1 MMRADGIADRLA
13 LPVLPAQERRCAVAP
28 AGDLA
33 WSRPRRVQGRNRT
46 RQAGQA
52 LTEFL
57 VIALTLVPLF
67 LLLPMVGKYQDL
79 VHATQMASRYAAFD
93 ATSFG
98 NTAGFNPWKP
108 PAQLAAEVRRR
119 FYSNADAPI
128 KTGDVAGDFDANRNL
143 FWRDPWGHALIR
155 NFSDVGVSFGKDQ
168 PTQAGGFDASGS
180 DGAALFANAGVIG
193 LASPG
198 VYTANVSV
206 TLANL
211 PAGIK
216 STEPFDK
223 LDLTIKR
230 HTSLLFDPWHSP
242 DTERTEERVGKL
254 APIGTAVA
262 AVAPVLDGAIDAID
276 MGKVRSPG
284 FADLSQWRDVV
295 PLDRIVP
302 EAK

>member
-1 MMRADGIADRLA
+1 MIALQDMSRRFAFGHFPGGGTHVNPSGPCRAQRLRDRA
-13 LPVLPAQERRCAVAP
+13 AV
-28 AGDLA
+28 
-33 WSRPRRVQGRNRT
+33 
-46 RQAGQA
+46 RQSGQA
-52 LTEFL
+52 LAEFL
-57 VIALTLVPLF
+57 VIALALVPLF

-108 PAQLAAEVRRR
+108 PAQLADEVRRR

-128 KTGDVAGDFDANRNL
+128 KTGDVAGEFDVNRNL

-155 NFSDVGVSFGKDQ
+155 TFSDVGVSFGDGQ
-168 PTQAGGFDASGS
+168 ATQAAGFDASGS
-180 DGAALFANAGVIG
+180 DGAALFVNAGIIG

-206 TLANL
+206 ALANL

-216 STEPFDK
+216 STEPFDR

-230 HTSLLFDPWHSP
+230 HTSLLFDPWYSP
-242 DTERTEERVGKL
+242 DTKRTEQRVGRL
-254 APIGTAVA
+254 APVGTAVA
-262 AVAPVLDGAIDAID
+262 AVEPALNAAIDVIEMNTRDKTHVKA
-276 MGKVRSPG
+276 PG

>member
-1 MMRADGIADRLA
+1 MCERAGTA
-13 LPVLPAQERRCAVAP
+13 
-28 AGDLA
+28 
-33 WSRPRRVQGRNRT
+33 
-46 RQAGQA
+46 RQSGQA

-57 VIALTLVPLF
+57 LVALALLPLF
-67 LLLPMVGKYQDL
+67 LLLPMLGKYQDL

-119 FYSNADAPI
+119 FYSNPDAPI
-128 KTGDVAGDFDANRNL
+128 KTGDVAGDFDAHRNL
-143 FWRDPWGHALIR
+143 FWRDPWGHPLLR
-155 NFSDVGVSFGKDQ
+155 NFSDVGVSFGNGQ
-168 PTQAGGFDASGS
+168 STQAGGFTPSGS

-198 VYTANVSV
+198 IYTADVSV

-216 STEPFDK
+216 SIVPFDT
-223 LDLTIKR
+223 LDLTITR

-242 DTERTEERVGKL
+242 DTERTEARTGKL
-254 APIGTAVA
+254 APVGTAMSA
-262 AVAPVLDGAIDAID
+262 LEPALKAWIAMID
-276 MGKVRSPG
+276 MGEVHAPG
-284 FADLSQWRDVV
+284 FSDLSQWRDVV
-295 PLDRIVP
+295 PLDRLVP
-302 EAK
+302 EAP

>member
-1 MMRADGIADRLA
+1 MKPNNITERLVGAGQYEQSTRDNGFSTLRARRADGRS
-13 LPVLPAQERRCAVAP
+13 AQ
-28 AGDLA
+28 
-33 WSRPRRVQGRNRT
+33 
-46 RQAGQA
+46 RQTGQA

-57 VIALTLVPLF
+57 VVALALVPLF

-108 PAQLAAEVRRR
+108 PAQLADEVRRR

-128 KTGDVAGDFDANRNL
+128 KTGDVAGEFDAHRNV

-155 NFSDVGVSFGKDQ
+155 NFSDVGVAFGNGQ

-180 DGAALFANAGVIG
+180 DGAALFADAGVIG

-206 TLANL
+206 ALANL
-211 PAGIK
+211 PAGFK
-216 STEPFDK
+216 SIEPFDK
-223 LDLTIKR
+223 LDLTVRR

-242 DTERTEERVGKL
+242 DTNRTDARTGKL
-254 APIGTAVA
+254 APVGAGMA
-262 AVAPVLDGAIDAID
+262 AIEPAINLAIDAID
-276 MGKVRSPG
+276 MGNVQSPG
-284 FADLSQWRDVV
+284 FADLTQWRDVV
-295 PLDRIVP
+295 PLDRIVL
-302 EAK
+302 EKK

>member
-1 MMRADGIADRLA
+1 MNARHSH
-13 LPVLPAQERRCAVAP
+13 Q
-28 AGDLA
+28 
-33 WSRPRRVQGRNRT
+33 N
-46 RQAGQA
+46 GQA

-57 VIALTLVPLF
+57 VIALALVPLF

-98 NTAGFNPWKP
+98 NTGGFNPWKP

-143 FWRDPWGHALIR
+143 MWRDPWGHALIR
-155 NFSDVGVSFGKDQ
+155 NFSDVGVSFGNAGA
-168 PTQAGGFDASGS
+168 TQAAGFDASGA
-180 DGAALFANAGVIG
+180 DGTALFANAGTIG

-206 TLANL
+206 ALANL
-211 PAGIK
+211 PTGFRSI
-216 STEPFDK
+216 EPFDR
-223 LDLTIKR
+223 LDLTIRR

-242 DTERTEERVGKL
+242 DTKRTEARTGKL
-254 APIGTAVA
+254 APVGA
-262 AVAPVLDGAIDAID
+262 AIAKTAPVLDVFIKAIDRGEVTA
-276 MGKVRSPG
+276 PG
-284 FADLSQWRDVV
+284 FSDLSQWRDVV
-295 PLDRIVP
+295 PLDRLVP
-302 EAK
+302 EAQ